1 MGTRIFYFSATG
13 NSLQI
18 ARNIASEIES
28 AVVLPIA
35 GSKINKSVGGARE
48 IIGFV
53 FPVYFNGLPR
63 LVKRFIENL
72 DISPNTY
79 CFAIAN
85 SGGTRSN
92 SLGTLD
98 DILISKNLRLSFA
111 DEIKMPSNYIIAH
124 PLPDKVQIENLIAK
138 ATIKTKK
145 IAKSISNY
153 ELKPVKHKAKL
164 WSKIVNYIFLY
175 KNASQWDE
183 KFRVTKE
190 CAGCGL
196 CAKVCPV
203 KNIKMKNRL
212 PVWQHSCEKCLA
224 CIHWCPNAAI
234 EYGKNTIERTRY
246 RNPNI
251 KAEDIINELGG
262 VENE

>member
-18 ARNIASEIES
+18 ARNIASKIDS
-28 AVVLPIA
+28 AIILPIA
-35 GSKINKSVGGARE
+35 GSKINESVGGVGE
-48 IIGFV
+48 TIGFV

-63 LVKRFIENL
+63 LVKRFIEHL
-72 DISPNTY
+72 DIDPNTY

-98 DILISKNLRLSFA
+98 DIFISKNLRLSFA

-124 PLPDKVQIENLIAK
+124 PLPDKVQMENLFAK
-138 ATIKTKK
+138 ATMKTIK
-145 IAKSISNY
+145 IAESISNH
-153 ELKPVKHKAKL
+153 ELKSAKHRAKI
-164 WSKIVNYIFLY
+164 WSKIVNYNFLY
-175 KNASQWDE
+175 KNANKWDK
-183 KFRVTKE
+183 KFWVTKE
-190 CAGCGL
+190 CTGCGL
-196 CAKVCPV
+196 CVKVCPV
-203 KNIKMKNRL
+203 KNIEMKSRL
-212 PVWQHSCEKCLA
+212 PFWRHNCEKCLA
-224 CIHWCPNAAI
+224 CMHWCPNAAI

-251 KAEDIINELGG
+251 KARDIINEFGC
-262 VENE
+262 VE